1 MTEQHKCV
9 GHTYNGYRFLMCGVG
24 AKHEH
29 NGKWYCKTHHPP
41 TVEQKRAE
49 KQAKYDRE
57 YAARELAREAEI
69 AKRNEM
75 KRRADLYPELL
86 EALKEITPNMP
97 PPDAP
102 CHYGIVPQSRCCH
115 CQRIARARAAIAKAE
130 GAK

>member
-9 GHTYNGYRFLMCGVG
+9 GRTYNGYRFLMCGVG

-49 KQAKYDRE
+49 KQAKYERE
-57 YAARELAREAEI
+57 YEARELAREAEI
-69 AKRNEM
+69 AERNEM

-86 EALKEITPNMP
+86 AALKEMLPGAEAMGWNT
-97 PPDAP
+97 DK
-102 CHYGIVPQSRCCH
+102 
-115 CQRIARARAAIAKAE
+115 ARAAIAKAE
-130 GAK
+130 GKQHGTR

>member
-9 GHTYNGYRFLMCGVG
+9 GRTYNGYRFLMCGVG

-49 KQAKYDRE
+49 KQAQYERKYE
-57 YAARELAREAEI
+57 AKELARDAEI
-69 AKRNEM
+69 AERNEM

-86 EALKEITPNMP
+86 EALKELDSWLVCACIATPEDM
-97 PPDAP
+97 A
-102 CHYGIVPQSRCCH
+102 QSFPH
-115 CQRIARARAAIAKAE
+115 MQQVVSAAIAKAE
-130 GAK
+130 GKS